1 MKMSNDDSS
10 VEMLFTPGSVISV
23 TTGLNQSLTGEVLAF
38 DYERKVIIIKLNN
51 NNKPGH
57 SDVHMINLNTVADV
71 SMVKEVKPQNVQQQN
86 NHVNNHNNANNLV
99 QSINIKKV
107 FNSICSNLTT
117 VN

>member
-38 DYERKVIIIKLNN
+38 DYERKVIIIKLNQS
-51 NNKPGH
+51 NKPGH
-57 SDVHMINLNTVADV
+57 CDVHMVNLNTVTDV
-71 SMVKEVKPQNVQQQN
+71 SMVKEVKPNNVQN
-86 NHVNNHNNANNLV
+86 NHAVNNHNNANNLV

-107 FNSICSNLTT
+107 TTSI
-117 VN
+117 

>member
-1 MKMSNDDSS
+1 MKMSNDDNS

-23 TTGLNQSLTGEVLAF
+23 TTGLKQSLTGEVLSF
-38 DYERKVIIIKLNN
+38 DYERKVIIIKLIN

-57 SDVHMINLNTVADV
+57 SDVHLINLNTVADV
-71 SMVKEVKPQNVQQQN
+71 SMVKDGKPHVQQN

-107 FNSICSNLTT
+107 TTIYRFLITIC
-117 VN
+117 